1 MRSPFDV
8 LQVAPE
14 ADEEE
19 IHRAY
24 RERVKE
30 THPDQGGS
38 TEEFLLVTAAYE
50 EIQSGESREWDEDW
64 RAENGTRPVRT
75 TKTVEYIDYEVL
87 DDHGWEIDDEA
98 LFEKAADADL
108 DPADYGEL
116 TVEPKESLLE
126 AAERHGFTWPY
137 SCRGGACANCAIYV
151 REGEMEMPVDHI
163 LTDEIMDRGFRLSC
177 LARPATDGMKIV
189 HNVKNLPELDDLLL
203 PPGPF
208 ERVRLDD

>member
-1 MRSPFDV
+1 MRSPFEV

-19 IHRAY
+19 INRAY

-38 TEEFLLVTAAYE
+38 IEEFLLVTAAYE
-50 EIQSGESREWDEDW
+50 ELQSGTSGEWSEGW
-64 RAENGTRPVRT
+64 RAENGTRPERSA
-75 TKTVEYIDYEVL
+75 KHVEYIDYEVL
-87 DDHGWEIDDEA
+87 DDHGWEVDDEA
-98 LFEKAADADL
+98 LFERAADADL

-116 TVEPKESLLE
+116 SVEPNETLLE

-137 SCRGGACANCAIYV
+137 SCRGGACANCAIYL

-163 LTDEIMDRGFRLSC
+163 LTDGIMERGFRLSC
-177 LARPATDGMKIV
+177 QARPAIDGMQV
-189 HNVKNLPELDDLLL
+189 VYNVKNRPELDDLLL

-208 ERVRLDD
+208 ERARFDD

>member
-30 THPDQGGS
+30 AHPDQGGS

-50 EIQSGESREWDEDW
+50 EIQSGESREWGEDW

-87 DDHGWEIDDEA
+87 DDHGWELEDER
-98 LFEKAADADL
+98 LFEKAADAGL

-163 LTDEIMDRGFRLSC
+163 LTDGIMERGFRLSC
-177 LARPATDGMKIV
+177 LARPATDGMKV
-189 HNVKNLPELDDLLL
+189 VYNVKKLPELDDLLL

-208 ERVRLDD
+208 ERARFND

>member
-50 EIQSGESREWDEDW
+50 EIQSGESGEWREGWH
-64 RAENGTRPVRT
+64 AENGSRPERSP
-75 TKTVEYIDYEVL
+75 KRVEYLDYEVL
-87 DDHGWEIDDEA
+87 DDQGWGIDDA
-98 LFEKAADADL
+98 DLFEKAAGAGL

-116 TVEPKESLLE
+116 VVDPKESLLE

-151 REGEMEMPVDHI
+151 RDGEMEMPVDHI
-163 LTDEIMDRGFRLSC
+163 LTDEIIDDGFRLSC
-177 LARPATDGMKIV
+177 LARPATDGMQV
-189 HNVKNLPELDDLLL
+189 VYNVKSRPELDELLL

-208 ERVRLDD
+208 ERAQFGD